1 MNLVNR
7 LSSDFDTDVYKISE
21 LEGRLEEVTRAQG
34 RGVQDRKQ
42 SV

>member
-7 LSSDFDTDVYKISE
+7 LSSDLDADVYKISE
-21 LEGRLEEVTRAQG
+21 LEGRLEEVTRVQG